1 MIRKLQPDIV
11 IWNDGGDRGDLRWV
25 GTESGYVGET
35 NWSLLNGTGEVTW
48 GMLHFGL
55 ENGDSWVPAEV
66 NTSIRPE
73 WFYHPSED
81 DKVKTVPQLMD
92 IYYNS
97 IGKNATL
104 LLNFPIMPNGLIHEH
119 DEKAALEFGAT
130 IKTSFAENMA
140 LKKKSSASN
149 VRGNERKF
157 DASKVLDE
165 NNDTFWTTDDSIKT
179 ASLVIDFD
187 KPTLFNRF
195 MAQEYIR
202 LGQRIKSFTVEGFV
216 NGTWQELA
224 KGTTIGYK
232 RILRFPAVEAIKV
245 RFTIKDS
252 KASPV
257 ISTIGIYT
265 APVSL
270 DAPSITRNQSG
281 EIIIETNDI
290 GPYFYYTL
298 DGSTPTQQSAKYIGP
313 VLVNGKVEVRAIAY
327 SPATGKSSPVAME
340 RFDVSRKN
348 WKIVSEDEKAAAIL
362 DGNVLTTWHQNNLAQ
377 MPVDLVVDLGSELQL
392 VGFKYHPDQSVW
404 GPGIITHYEFYV
416 SSDNKNWERADAGE
430 FANIKNNPLWQTRKF
445 PKVKARYIKLRALK
459 NSEGNANTGYAE
471 IDVVTE

>member
-1 MIRKLQPDIV
+1 
-11 IWNDGGDRGDLRWV
+11 
-25 GTESGYVGET
+25 
-35 NWSLLNGTGEVTW
+35 
-48 GMLHFGL
+48 
-55 ENGDSWVPAEV
+55 
-66 NTSIRPE
+66 
-73 WFYHPSED
+73 
-81 DKVKTVPQLMD
+81 
-92 IYYNS
+92 
-97 IGKNATL
+97 
-104 LLNFPIMPNGLIHEH
+104 
-119 DEKAALEFGAT
+119 
-130 IKTSFAENMA
+130 
-140 LKKKSSASN
+140 